1 MSATVE
7 SQMSVDCHF
16 VPVLSGNRWLNPQAA
31 AHGNVFNP
39 STGEVIARVPQCD
52 AAIVDLIV
60 QSATAAFPGW
70 SKTPA
75 PSRASILFRYK
86 AKLEAAFEELAQ
98 LVTRENGK
106 TLEEARGDVRRGIEV
121 VDFACGISHLGKG
134 EMLPQLADGIDGAT
148 MREPIGVC
156 AGITPFN
163 FPAMVPLWMFPI
175 AIACGNTF
183 ILKPSEKVP
192 LTAVRLAEL
201 ALESGLP
208 PGVLNIV
215 HGGRETVDAL
225 LEHPGI
231 VAISFVGS
239 TQVAEHVYVTG
250 CRHGKRVQAAGGAKN
265 VLVVMPD
272 ADPDATTRAIM
283 GSAFGCAGQRCMA
296 GSILMGV
303 GNSAPQVRDRV
314 AAAID
319 KLLIDDTSANPKAE
333 FGPVIDAAASDRIR
347 RTITLGEQSGARLV
361 RGGIEPIRDRGF
373 FVAPTLFEQAT
384 PDMPLAREEIFG
396 PVLTMLHP
404 RDLDEAIAWAN
415 RSPYGNGAVIF
426 TSSGGAARQFA
437 REVQC
442 GMIGVNVG
450 IPAPM
455 SVFAFSGWNRSFFG
469 DLHVQGTE
477 GVMFYTR
484 QKIVLSR
491 WDNAYQRTQGW

>member
-1 MSATVE
+1 MTSTVTNL
-7 SQMSVDCHF
+7 SD
-16 VPVLSGNRWLNPQAA
+16 VPLLAGERWYVPTVTSW
-31 AHGNVFNP
+31 GSVFNP
-39 STGEVIARVPQCD
+39 SRGEEIARVPQCG
-52 AAIVDLIV
+52 AAEVAIAVE
-60 QSATAAFPGW
+60 AAQCAFGSW

-75 PSRASILFRYK
+75 PARAAKMFAFK
-86 AKLEAAFEELAQ
+86 AKLEAHFEELAA

-121 VDFACGISHLGKG
+121 VDFACGISHLSKG
-134 EMLPQLADGIDGAT
+134 ENLPQVADGIDGVT

-201 ALESGLP
+201 FLEAGLP

-215 HGGRETVDAL
+215 HGGREAVDVL

-231 VAISFVGS
+231 AAISFVGS
-239 TQVAEHVYVTG
+239 TRVAEHVYVTG

-265 VLVVMPD
+265 VMVVMPE

-283 GSAFGCAGQRCMA
+283 GAAFGCAGQRCMA
-296 GSILMGV
+296 GSIVMGV
-303 GNSAPQVRDRV
+303 GDAATQVRDRI

-319 KLLIDDTSANPKAE
+319 KLVIDDTSANPKADM
-333 FGPVIDAAASDRIR
+333 GPVIDSAARERIHR
-347 RTITLGEQSGARLV
+347 NIETGIGEGAVLV
-361 RGGIEPIRDRGF
+361 RGGQNAQHPHGF

-384 PDMPLAREEIFG
+384 PDMHIVREEIFG

-415 RSPYGNGAVIF
+415 RSVYGNGAVIF

-442 GMIGVNVG
+442 GMVGVNVG
-450 IPAPM
+450 VPAPM
-455 SVFAFSGWNRSFFG
+455 AAFAFSGWNRSFFG

-491 WDNAYQRTQGW
+491 WDNAYRRTQGW